1 MGVLIVR
8 EKMSMWSKVLRKY
21 WYITFGVV
29 LLVGVAFG
37 WIIYQKSIDTK
48 WAKATD
54 SYRRADYDATAK
66 ILNNLPVPT
75 KDEERLAMYAQTML
89 ATRQLDKSADAYEQ
103 LYKLKK
109 DPFAKLVRGNIY
121 NEQKKYDE
129 AAKIYNELIDAN
141 PSYVQAY
148 VNLATLY
155 KLQNNNSKAVEV
167 AKQGVKNNPNNTILL
182 ELLVSLTM
190 QDKSSQDFKEA
201 FSQLKT
207 INPNDPLVEMIEK
220 ES

>member
-8 EKMSMWSKVLRKY
+8 EKMTMWSKLLRKY
-21 WYITFGVV
+21 WYITFGLF

-37 WIIYQKSIDTK
+37 WIIYQKSIDTQ

-66 ILNNLPVPT
+66 ILNKLPVPT
-75 KDEERLAMYAQTML
+75 NDEERLAMYAQTML

-155 KLQNNNSKAVEV
+155 KLQNNNTKAVEV
-167 AKQGVKNNPNNTILL
+167 AKQGVKNNPNNTVLL

-190 QDKSSQDFKEA
+190 QDKSSQDFKDA

-207 INPNDPLVEMIEK
+207 VNPNDPLIEMIEK